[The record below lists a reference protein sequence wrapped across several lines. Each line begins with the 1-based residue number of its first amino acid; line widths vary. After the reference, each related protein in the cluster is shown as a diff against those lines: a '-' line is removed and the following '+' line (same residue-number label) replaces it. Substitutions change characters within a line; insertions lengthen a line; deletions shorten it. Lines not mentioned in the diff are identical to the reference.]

1 MMYLFP
7 GTSRSEAT
15 LNASARCAVFNVAL
29 GIGELAISKV
39 LQEKLNAPNGGH
51 FLPCPHPSTMSHD
64 LWDDSHLSETS
75 TLLKYNVHTPLQS
88 LSLETV
94 KTLSTAT
101 ALPVALMLYNLH
113 GDINIGMSIRTAAI
127 LGCSDV
133 YLVGKRKYD
142 RRSEVGA
149 KHYIPIHR
157 LPSVEP
163 EFFASNKLF
172 PILVEQGGT
181 ALDDFSFKPYLPG
194 RMPDGWKV
202 VLIVGS
208 ESAGL
213 PKKFM
218 GALSAPIVTISQY
231 GVMRSLN
238 VSIAAS
244 IVLYEYVRQWR
255 ASRPY

>member
-1 MMYLFP
+1 M
-7 GTSRSEAT
+7 
-15 LNASARCAVFNVAL
+15 
-29 GIGELAISKV
+29 
-39 LQEKLNAPNGGH
+39 
-51 FLPCPHPSTMSHD
+51 D
-64 LWDDSHLSETS
+64 LWDDSRLSETS
-75 TLLKYNVHTPLQS
+75 TLLKYNVHTPLQD
-88 LSLETV
+88 LPLETV
-94 KTLSTAT
+94 KSLSSAT

-157 LPSVEP
+157 LPTVEP
-163 EFFASNKLF
+163 DFFTSNNLL
-172 PILVEQGGT
+172 PILVEQGGA
-181 ALDDFSFKPYLPG
+181 ALETFNFKSYLPG
-194 RMPDGWKV
+194 RLPDGWKV

-218 GALSAPIVTISQY
+218 TALTAAEGGGAPILTISQY

-255 ASRPY
+255 LSRPY

>member
-1 MMYLFP
+1 M
-7 GTSRSEAT
+7 
-15 LNASARCAVFNVAL
+15 NV
-29 GIGELAISKV
+29 
-39 LQEKLNAPNGGH
+39 PNGGH
-51 FLPCPHPSTMSHD
+51 FLPCPHPSIMSHD

-163 EFFASNKLF
+163 EFFAANKLL
-172 PILVEQGGT
+172 PVLVEQGGT

-194 RMPDGWKV
+194 RMPEGWKV

-218 GALSAPIVTISQY
+218 SALASAGSSGAPIVTISQY

-255 ASRPY
+255 LSRPY